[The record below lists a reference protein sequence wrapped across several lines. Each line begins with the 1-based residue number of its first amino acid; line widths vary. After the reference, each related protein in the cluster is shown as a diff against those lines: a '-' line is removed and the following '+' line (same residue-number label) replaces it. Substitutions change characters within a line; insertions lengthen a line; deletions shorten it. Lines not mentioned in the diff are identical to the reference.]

1 MSAPRRHLLVCTNRR
16 DPGGKP
22 SCAARGSE
30 ALLDALKAGLKAS
43 PALSASAWIT
53 KSGCLKHCSQG
64 PAAVLWPEGLVLAGL
79 RPEDAPRLLE
89 RCLGRGDALP
99 DRLPDER
106 PWE

>member
-1 MSAPRRHLLVCTNRR
+1 MSAPKRHILVCTNRR

-30 ALLDALKAGLKAS
+30 ALLAALKAELNGSALKS
-43 PALSASAWIT
+43 ETWIT

-64 PAAVLWPEGLVLAGL
+64 PAAVVWPEGFVLAGL
-79 RPEDAPRLLE
+79 TPEDAPRLLA
-89 RCLGRGDALP
+89 RCAGEGEPLP
-99 DRLPDER
+99 DRLAADL